1 MFANE
6 NVQKRIIGLRRKT
19 IRILH
24 LWKSTI
30 VQKTLQIPLIY
41 YTIYVIK
48 PFIIKKQNPDMAWL

>member
-30 VQKTLQIPLIY
+30 VQKTLQIPLN
-41 YTIYVIK
+41 
-48 PFIIKKQNPDMAWL
+48 IILFTY

>member
-30 VQKTLQIPLIY
+30 VQKTLQIPLYCILF
-41 YTIYVIK
+41 TLL
-48 PFIIKKQNPDMAWL
+48 NLSL